1 LLIEVE
7 HLKRKSTS
15 HITKANFSKE
25 ERGMKM
31 GKRIKV
37 TPQELETASKKLT
50 ELSETYTGIYTQLMQ
65 AAGTM
70 GEAWE
75 GEDNLAFVDQINGF
89 NEDLKNMADKLATAG
104 QALEAQR
111 ANYVATQENN
121 MVQVRKLTN

>member
-1 LLIEVE
+1 
-7 HLKRKSTS
+7 
-15 HITKANFSKE
+15 
-25 ERGMKM
+25 M

-89 NEDLKNMADKLATAG
+89 NEDLKNMADKLATAS
-104 QALEAQR
+104 QALVAQR